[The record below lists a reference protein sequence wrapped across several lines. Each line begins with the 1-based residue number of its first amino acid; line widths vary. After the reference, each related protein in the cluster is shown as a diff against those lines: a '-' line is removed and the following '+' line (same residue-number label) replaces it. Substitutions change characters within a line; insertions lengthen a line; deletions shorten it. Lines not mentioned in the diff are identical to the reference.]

1 MQNHSYIPSGIIDS
15 HAHVVREFF
24 SEDQQE
30 VIERAFASNVK
41 QLINPGING
50 DSIAELCELTEK
62 YQEIYMAVGLHPHE
76 ASAWSDELK
85 GRFKVALKY
94 SKVVA
99 IGECGLDFYYNNSE
113 PAAQVAALHGQIEL
127 AIEFSKP
134 LIIHCR
140 DAWNEI
146 AEIFDQYPGALKG
159 VFHCFT
165 GDPKTVEMLD
175 KYGFYT
181 SFSGIVTFPK
191 AKELQ
196 EAAKLVPQDR
206 LMVETDCPFL
216 APQPVRGKRN
226 EPSYVWHVA
235 EKLAELRGTTVSEI
249 AAICSLNTRKLFG
262 LPDPA

>member
-1 MQNHSYIPSGIIDS
+1 MQNYSYIPSGIIDS

-24 SEDQQE
+24 STDQQE

-50 DSIAELCELTEK
+50 DSIPELCELAEK
-62 YQEIYMAVGLHPHE
+62 YQELYMAVGLHPHE
-76 ASAWSDELK
+76 ASSWSEELK
-85 GRFKVALKY
+85 NRFKEGLK
-94 SKVVA
+94 SPKVVA
-99 IGECGLDFYYNNSE
+99 IGECGLDFYYNNSD
-113 PAAQVAALHGQIEL
+113 PAAQIAALHGQIEL
-127 AIEFSKP
+127 ALEFSKP

-140 DAWNEI
+140 DAWTEL
-146 AEIFDQYPGALKG
+146 AQIFDQYSGKLKG

-165 GDPKTVEMLD
+165 GEPKTVELLE

-181 SFSGIVTFPK
+181 SFSGIVTFPNAK
-191 AKELQ
+191 AIQ
-196 EAAKLVPQDR
+196 EAAKLIPEDK

-235 EKLAELRGTTVSEI
+235 EKLAELRQTTLAEV
-249 AAICSLNTRKLFG
+249 AAHCSVNTRRLFA
-262 LPDPA
+262 LSDPA